1 MKPSIK
7 SKTFEKRVGELATLL
22 VKKMLME
29 SKVMGNSRTTF
40 RKKNCNGVTVQIAIQ
55 FLEPNE
61 RVD

>member
-7 SKTFEKRVGELATLL
+7 SKTFEKGVGELATLL
-22 VKKMLME
+22 VKKMLRE
-29 SKVMGNSRTTF
+29 SKVTGNGRATF
-40 RKKNCNGVTVQIAIQ
+40 CKKNCKGVTVQITIQ